1 MAVKI
6 NTNDDGVTT
15 ITPSGDA
22 EYCNFFVTASKEGV
36 SVELAYV
43 DSTEGAREML
53 EALTLALEIYASY
66 ASEQQSH
73 DAE

>member
-1 MAVKI
+1 MTVKV

-22 EYCNFFVTASKEGV
+22 EYCNFFVTASKEYV

-53 EALTLALEIYASY
+53 EALTLAFEIYSSY
-66 ASEQQSH
+66 AGDE
-73 DAE
+73 

>member
-1 MAVKI
+1 MTVKI
-6 NTNDDGVTT
+6 NTSDDGVTT

-22 EYCNFFVTASKEGV
+22 EYCNFFVIASKEGV
-36 SVELAYV
+36 NVDLAYV

-53 EALTLALEIYASY
+53 EALTLALEIYASC
-66 ASEQQSH
+66 AEEQQPH

>member
-22 EYCNFFVTASKEGV
+22 EYCNFFVTASKEEV

-66 ASEQQSH
+66 AEEQQPH